1 MKNILIVGGLGFI
14 GGRIAEYLSQ
24 KGYNVRISTRK
35 PKKEWPSHLPLNTS
49 LIQLDYNS
57 EEQKNNAMN
66 GIESVIHLAGP
77 DAHTQITS
85 PNQLINDHVDLTKK
99 LLRSAINNSIKKFI
113 YFSTIH
119 VYGENLKG
127 VVTEETKPLPIHPF
141 AIAHL
146 KAEEIIQSDDSNMET
161 MVLRCSNTFGVPYFE
176 NIKCWNL
183 VMNDLCKSAIDNR
196 RLILNSSG
204 QQYRDFISMD
214 NILDATFHLLK
225 LPSGKLMNSLFNLGS
240 SKSIRIIEMAE
251 KIKIILQNNF
261 KVNCPIE
268 NKNQSS
274 EKMNSLFSFSIDKV
288 QKVGWDFKNNEKEI
302 VFLIKYC
309 QGNQNIIENTNCD
322 LDIK

>member
-1 MKNILIVGGLGFI
+1 M
-14 GGRIAEYLSQ
+14 AEYLSQ
-24 KGYNVRISTRK
+24 KGYEVKISTRK
-35 PKKEWPSHLPLNTS
+35 PKKEWPTNLPINTS
-49 LIQLDYNS
+49 LIQLNYTS
-57 EEQKNNAMN
+57 EEQLNNLMR
-66 GIESVIHLAGP
+66 GMECVIHLAGP
-77 DAHTQITS
+77 DAHTPLKTS
-85 PNQLINDHVDLTKK
+85 NQMIKNHVGFTKN
-99 LLRSAINNSIKKFI
+99 LVMSAITHNIKKFI

-119 VYGENLKG
+119 VYGKNLNG
-127 VVTEETKPLPIHPF
+127 LVTEHTKPLPIYPF
-141 AIAHL
+141 AKAHL
-146 KAEEIIQSDDSNMET
+146 KAEEIIQSDDSNIET

-309 QGNQNIIENTNCD
+309 QAKHSKVLI
-322 LDIK
+322 

>member
-1 MKNILIVGGLGFI
+1 
-14 GGRIAEYLSQ
+14 
-24 KGYNVRISTRK
+24 
-35 PKKEWPSHLPLNTS
+35 
-49 LIQLDYNS
+49 
-57 EEQKNNAMN
+57 MN

-204 QQYRDFISMD
+204 QQYRDFISME
-214 NILDATFHLLK
+214 NVLNVTYHLLELPKEQLKDK
-225 LPSGKLMNSLFNLGS
+225 LLNLGS
-240 SKSIRIIEMAE
+240 SKTIKIIEMAE
-251 KIKIILQNNF
+251 KIQEKLLNCFNIDCSIKTNDYSSDKINNSF
-261 KVNCPIE
+261 NISTDKIQKTGWVYT
-268 NKNQSS
+268 
-274 EKMNSLFSFSIDKV
+274 NSD
-288 QKVGWDFKNNEKEI
+288 KEI
-302 VFLIKYC
+302 NSLIKYC
-309 QGNQNIIENTNCD
+309 QTKQSQVLI
-322 LDIK
+322 